1 MWRTLIKNAEAHEYD
16 IVESSDD
23 ENDHKP
29 REVTLPDD
37 YYAEFV
43 DTVSDVILKFRVIV
57 KLFRKSPL
65 KNDCLQRT
73 VKRNLEKDF
82 LCS

>member
-1 MWRTLIKNAEAHEYD
+1 MHLAACDVLYKKPHNMEDTNENAEAHEYD

-43 DTVSDVILKFRVIV
+43 DTVSDVILK
-57 KLFRKSPL
+57 LSS
-65 KNDCLQRT
+65 
-73 VKRNLEKDF
+73 
-82 LCS
+82 CSERAH